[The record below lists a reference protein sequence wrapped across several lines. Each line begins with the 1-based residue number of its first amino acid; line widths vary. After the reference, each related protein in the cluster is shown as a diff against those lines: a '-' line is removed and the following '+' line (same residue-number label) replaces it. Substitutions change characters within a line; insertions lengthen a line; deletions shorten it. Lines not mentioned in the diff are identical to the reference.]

1 VSLDR
6 LIEHRRLW
14 DEKPTLARVYEVWFD
29 RVLSALPPESRV
41 LEVGA
46 GPGFFARHAARVRP
60 DLRWVASDLLAAP
73 WNRLVADALQ
83 LPIRSGSVDAVV
95 GIDFIHHLA
104 RPARFFREAARV
116 LAPAGRIVAIEPW
129 ITMLSYPVYRFLHH
143 ERCRTTLD
151 PWDAFPDAEAKDA
164 FDGDS
169 ALPWAL
175 VRHSLAE
182 TWRHLGLEPPRV
194 RLLNGFAYLMSL
206 GFKSG
211 CLLPASAAGVVLSLD
226 EAMRPVA
233 RLSALRAEL
242 TWWSTPP
249 GPTTGD

>member
-14 DEKPTLARVYEVWFD
+14 DEKPALARVYGVWFD
-29 RVLSALPPESRV
+29 RVLTALPPGGRV

-60 DLRWVASDLLAAP
+60 DLRWIASDLLAAP

-116 LAPAGRIVAIEPW
+116 LVPAGHIVAIEPW

-143 ERCRTTLD
+143 ERCRTALD

-175 VRHSLAE
+175 VRRSQTE

-194 RLLNGFAYLMSL
+194 RLLNGFAYLLSL

-211 CLLPASAAGVVLSLD
+211 CLLPAGVAGLILSLD
-226 EAMRPVA
+226 EATRPIA
-233 RLSALRAEL
+233 PLSALRAEL
-242 TWWSTPP
+242 WWSTSP
-249 GPTTGD
+249 GAAAGD